1 MNLLLDI
8 ALAITS
14 SSIALAAAAVFFLV
28 FLGVAYIVFRM
39 MRKTVKMAFRIAIV
53 GVILLIAVAGS
64 AALWAVATGTT
75 EKPRPTRSR

>member
-8 ALAITS
+8 APAVTT
-14 SSIALAAAAVFFLV
+14 SSIAVAAAAVFFLV

-53 GVILLIAVAGS
+53 GIILLIAVAGS
-64 AALWAVATGTT
+64 VALWAVATGTT
-75 EKPRPTRSR
+75 EKARPTRSR